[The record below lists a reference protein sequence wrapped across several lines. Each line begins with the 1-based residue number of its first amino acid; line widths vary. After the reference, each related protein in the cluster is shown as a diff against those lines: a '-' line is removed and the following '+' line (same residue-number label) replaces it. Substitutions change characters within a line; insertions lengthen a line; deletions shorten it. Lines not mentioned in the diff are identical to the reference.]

1 MGCIE
6 GHPGVQSCRGSPLLC
21 CVNYVAEN
29 YLEVNGNFVI
39 IVIEVSI
46 CFAYNAPIAMCC
58 SDFGIAE
65 IAAKNFYV
73 MIAEIEAA
81 HSMITVTA
89 VHTIVGNYRG
99 VSS

>member
-1 MGCIE
+1 
-6 GHPGVQSCRGSPLLC
+6 
-21 CVNYVAEN
+21 
-29 YLEVNGNFVI
+29 
-39 IVIEVSI
+39 
-46 CFAYNAPIAMCC
+46 MCC

-99 VSS
+99 VSSWNYEVILLHYLILSEIINFEVIAELFCFGKN